1 MKKQLLTLAVLFTI
15 AASTAFGQCTTEKDS
30 NKFLVAG
37 ECGMCETR
45 IEAAAKE
52 VEGVTG
58 AEWDKETKMLALAF
72 KSADPDVTA
81 VHKAVA
87 AAGHDTKLVKA
98 EDAVYDKLP
107 ECCKYERLAKKE

>member
-1 MKKQLLTLAVLFTI
+1 MKKQLLTLAALFTI

-58 AEWDKETKMLALAF
+58 AEWDQETKMLALTF
-72 KSADPDVTA
+72 NYVNPDMKD

-87 AAGHDTKLVKA
+87 AVGHDTKLVKA

-107 ECCKYERLAKKE
+107 ACCKYERLAEKK